1 MAPVTGLQTSQIR
14 VAGTGRVLAAPLG
27 TTAPANTTTAFAAAW
42 LDLGYTDEKGVTFSK
57 KDGMDKVRGWQSSTT
72 LRVIDKERE
81 VSVKFTLLQMNSTNL
96 PLWGGG
102 GAVVAGT
109 GGEYTYTIGDTIVPF
124 ERMLAVEFTDALY
137 SVTQRFIFPRV
148 KVVDTQDLQLTRTN
162 NIDLG
167 LTFDVLPVG
176 SGTPLVSAYF
186 MDAAEQV

>member
-1 MAPVTGLQTSQIR
+1 VVAVVGQNATQIR

-27 TTAPANTTTAFAAAW
+27 TAAPTNTTTAFGAAW

-57 KDGMDKVRGWQSSTT
+57 KDGSDMVKAWQTSATV
-72 LRVIDKERE
+72 RVIDKERD

-102 GAVVAGT
+102 GAVIAGT

-124 ERMLAVEFTDALY
+124 ERALAVEFTDSLY

-148 KVVDTQDLQLTRTN
+148 KVTDTQDINLTRTN
-162 NIDLG
+162 NVDLG
-167 LTFDVLPVG
+167 LTFTVLPVG